1 MRKQVFFAITT
12 MAILSF
18 VGGCQKPVADS
29 PELTL
34 ETNEFVVAAAGGS
47 VSVPFEL
54 TNASEGSVVTVEP
67 SDEYDWVKVTSV
79 GDTSIELSVAKN
91 ETEFQREAEFTVS
104 YPGVS
109 ADIKFSVFQAAG
121 EPVPAYDYEYVTTLC
136 SGEYYGAFGND
147 GEINY
152 FVVLSTLPYD
162 EEGYA
167 QVGGAYY
174 IFDMYASPDAGR
186 DIPAGTYTV
195 GEAGETKAMTF
206 SPDYSRFVVMGEDEA
221 STFGAYF
228 VEGTMTVAV
237 DGDTYSFEAFLTDE
251 DGSTHHVTY
260 TGPAE
265 IPDPAPDPDPE
276 PDPTPVIT
284 DPLEVEATFGQALYV
299 TDESDVMCVNM
310 QFTDMPVQGT
320 SIIPP
325 GTLLNVEVYMPNSD
339 DGKIATGT
347 YNVVDDIFNNLTVG
361 SGYDIFGYPGG
372 TYVEHYYDGSNYSLG
387 YVTSGTMEISEG
399 SAEGEYSV
407 VCDFVTAEG
416 VSVKCSWS
424 GEMEVLGLPG
434 PESTL
439 ESDYTVDLT
448 GTHGVGYY
456 YGDYYGTGGN
466 WMVSLEPD
474 GAGDGL
480 QLELVMESLDFAE
493 GIPTGTYTAPAGS
506 IPGAGEYALG
516 YMSGGNYL
524 TGTWYMYFDEG
535 GNIVGYA
542 PAKSGDFDVVNHGD
556 GTYTFSFSHYDGLG
570 HTWSG
575 EWTGAIDMRDL
586 TSSSFSVSSADTGR
600 AMHSAM
606 SGSRAAKTAEQKA
619 ALIRENGLHVNPSAA
634 SSADF
639 VGAKKVLAK

>member
-1 MRKQVFFAITT
+1 MRKQVFVAITAVAA
-12 MAILSF
+12 MLL
-18 VGGCQKPVADS
+18 VNGCQKPLADS
-29 PELTL
+29 PVLTL
-34 ETNEFVVAAAGGS
+34 EATEYTIAAEGGEL
-47 VSVPFEL
+47 SVPFEL
-54 TNASEGSVVTVEP
+54 TNAAEGTSVSVKPVA
-67 SDEYDWVKVTSV
+67 EYDWVEVTGV
-79 GDTSIELSVAKN
+79 GETAVGLSVAKN
-91 ETEFQREAEFTVS
+91 ETGSQREAEFTVS
-104 YPGVS
+104 CPGIS
-109 ADIKFSVFQAAG
+109 SDIKFSVSQAAG
-121 EPVPAYDYEYVTTLC
+121 DPAPAYDYEYVTTLC

-167 QVGGAYY
+167 QAGGVYY

-237 DGDTYSFEAFLTDE
+237 EGDTYSFEAFLTDE

-265 IPDPAPDPDPE
+265 IPDPEPEPDPD

-284 DPLEVEATFGQALYV
+284 EPLDVEATFGQALYV
-299 TDESDVMCVNM
+299 TDESDIMCVNM

-320 SIIPP
+320 SVTPP
-325 GTLLNVEVYMPNSD
+325 GTLLNVEVYMPDSD

-372 TYVEHYYDGSNYSLG
+372 TYVQHYSDGSNSALG

-399 SAEGEYSV
+399 SSEGEYSV

-480 QLELVMESLDFAE
+480 QLELVMESLDFSD
-493 GIPTGTYTAPAGS
+493 GIPTGTYTAPSGS

-524 TGTWYMYFDEG
+524 TGTWYMYFDET

-542 PAKSGDFDVVNHGD
+542 PAKSGEFDVVNHGD

-575 EWTGAIDMRDL
+575 EWTGAIDMRDQ
-586 TSSSFSVSSADTGR
+586 TSSSFSVSSSDTRR
-600 AMHSAM
+600 AMHSAVYV
-606 SGSRAAKTAEQKA
+606 SRGVKTVEQKA
-619 ALIRENGLHVNPSAA
+619 ALIRENGLHVIPSGA
-634 SSADF
+634 SATGF
-639 VGAKKVLAK
+639 VATKKVLSK